1 MGIVTKQ
8 SINNTI
14 TTYIG
19 FVLGALNVLFLYT
32 YFLSDQYHG
41 LLAFIISTATIMLP
55 FISIGTHNAIIKFY
69 SSYKINTE
77 KESFLSVM
85 LVIPLFSIVILTSIG
100 ITSMDVI
107 KIILPDN
114 NYLNDINIWVIIITA
129 FSFAYF
135 EIFYSLVKIKLI
147 SVFGNFLKEIFH
159 RVLILFLLLF
169 IHYGFL
175 DQQQFIFS
183 VLAVY
188 ILRTLIMMIYAFKHN
203 SFRFKFIIPDNFREI
218 VKYLLII
225 CLAGAVANIVLE
237 IDKFMIAKYLDIS
250 KVAYYAVAVY
260 ICSLITVP
268 RRSLFQIANP
278 LSSKLLND
286 KNYID
291 LGILYQKSS
300 LNLLIVCGLVFL
312 LITFSLSDFYS
323 FIPES
328 YKEAYYIVL
337 IISFTKL
344 YNAFLGNIDG
354 IIFNS
359 KYYNFIVFTG
369 VLLIFLTIYLNYKLI
384 PLYGIE
390 GAAISSL
397 IAICLYN
404 TIKVYYVYL
413 KFKLQPITVNTFKV
427 ILLIL
432 FGFIVSLAFNLET
445 YKITGFIGSLTTSL
459 KPDFHPAINIILKSS
474 IVSII
479 YIFIVV
485 FFKFSTDINN
495 YIDKFLGK

>member
-1 MGIVTKQ
+1 MGVVIRQ
-8 SINNTI
+8 SIKNTI
-14 TTYIG
+14 STYIG
-19 FVLGALNVLFLYT
+19 FVLGAFNVLFLYT

-55 FISIGTHNAIIKFY
+55 FISLGTHNAIIKFY
-69 SSYKINTE
+69 SSYNNDNE
-77 KESFLSVM
+77 KDYFLSTM
-85 LVIPLFSIVILTSIG
+85 LVIPFISVVILLFIG
-100 ITSMDVI
+100 LTSMDFI
-107 KIILPDN
+107 KYFLPN
-114 NYLNDINIWVIIITA
+114 NEYITSTNVWVIIITA

-135 EIFYSLVKIKLI
+135 EVFYSLVKIKLI

-159 RVLILFLLLF
+159 RILIFCLLFL
-169 IHYGFL
+169 IHYEL
-175 DQQQFIFS
+175 LNEQQFIFS
-183 VLAVY
+183 VLCVY
-188 ILRTLIMMIYAFKHN
+188 VVRTLIMMIYAFAYNPFH
-203 SFRFKFIIPDNFREI
+203 FKWKKPKNLNQIIR
-218 VKYLLII
+218 YLLVI

-237 IDKFMIAKYLDIS
+237 IDKFMIAQYLDIS
-250 KVAYYAVAVY
+250 KVAYYAVAIYV
-260 ICSLITVP
+260 CSLITVP

-312 LITFSLSDFYS
+312 LIAFNLSDLYS
-323 FIPES
+323 FIPDS
-328 YKEAYYIVL
+328 YTEGYYVVL

-359 KYYNFIVFTG
+359 KYYKVIVFIG

-427 ILLIL
+427 ISLIL
-432 FGFIVSLAFNLET
+432 FGFSVSLSF
-445 YKITGFIGSLTTSL
+445 SL
-459 KPDFHPAINIILKSS
+459 DFSPVINIILKSS
-474 IVSII
+474 IVSVV
-479 YIFIVV
+479 YISIVI

-495 YIDKFLGK
+495 LIDKFLGK